1 MRGMKKPRIIVFG
14 RLEKYFTD
22 LLAPT
27 MSFLYVYKL
36 KKRRHKATRLGVLL
50 VSILSLVGC
59 QPSLWGAPP
68 PPPTSASSPLASIA
82 ATATAT
88 ATIQIP
94 TLAPTITPMPPT
106 AVPTPVVLNAA
117 QVYASPATPQIL
129 RDKFQSWGFQV
140 LAADQASAN
149 LYIDVVQPSAG
160 AMHVST
166 WTYALVSPFPTVVDD
181 VASQELLAAWSGQ
194 SFGPFAGVPLLMD
207 QITFESFARLW
218 GQPAEGAVQIAAAD
232 QILDTAWSQMP
243 SWAIIPFEQ
252 VEPRWKVL
260 TIDGQSP
267 IQKKFDPIIYP
278 LTVNYR
284 LMCVDTCQVPSG
296 MNFSYQNRDPNK
308 LATVIMTG
316 VTALVR
322 ATAKTMN
329 SKGILYPGEEVRDLL
344 READITHINNE
355 VPFFSGCPAPD
366 PNQVGMVFCSEP
378 DYMDLLTDVG
388 MDVVELSGDH
398 FADYKNVAMYET
410 LDIYRKNNIPY
421 YGGGY
426 NVEDG
431 RKPLLMEVNG
441 NKLMFIACNYKT
453 IYASATDTT
462 PGAVPC
468 DFDYMT
474 EQIRY
479 YRSQGFLPISSF
491 QYHEFDSPEARPQQR
506 IDFRRMADAGA
517 VVVSGS
523 QAHVPQ
529 EMEFYN
535 DGFIHYGL
543 GNLFFDQ
550 IAKRGP
556 RLTENEFIDRHVFY
570 DGRYLGVELF
580 TMRLID
586 YSRPRYMTSVEREKL
601 LTMYFEESGWD
612 FPQAKR

>member
-1 MRGMKKPRIIVFG
+1 MRGMKKPRIIVFE

-22 LLAPT
+22 LLAST

-68 PPPTSASSPLASIA
+68 PPPTSASLPTASIP
-82 ATATAT
+82 ATAT

-129 RDKFQSWGFQV
+129 RDKFRSWGFQV
-140 LAADQASAN
+140 LAADPASAN
-149 LYIDVVQPSAG
+149 LYIDVAQTSDG

-166 WTYALVSPFPTVVDD
+166 WTYALVAPFPTVVDD

-194 SFGPFAGVPLLMD
+194 DFGPFVGSPLLMD
-207 QITFESFARLW
+207 EITYETFVKMW
-218 GQPAEGAVQIAAAD
+218 GTPPDGVVQIAAAD
-232 QILDTAWSQMP
+232 QILDTAWNQMP

-267 IQKKFDPIIYP
+267 VQKKFDPIIYP

-284 LMCVDTCQVPSG
+284 LMCVDQCQIPIG
-296 MNFSYQNRDPNK
+296 MNFSFQNRDPNK

-344 READITHINNE
+344 READITHVNNE
-355 VPFFSGCPAPD
+355 VPFFTGCPDPD

-378 DYMDLLTDVG
+378 SYMDLLTDVG

-398 FADYKNVAMYET
+398 FSDYKAVAMYET
-410 LDIYRKNNIPY
+410 LEIYRKNNIPY

-441 NKLMFIACNYKT
+441 NKIMFIACNYKT
-453 IYASATDTT
+453 VYAGATDTV

-491 QYHEFDSPEARPQQR
+491 QYHEFDSPEARPQQL

-517 VVVSGS
+517 VIVSGS

-529 EMEFYN
+529 VMEFYN
-535 DGFIHYGL
+535 AGFIHYGL

-556 RLTENEFIDRHVFY
+556 RLTENEFIDRHIFY

-586 YSRPRYMTSVEREKL
+586 YSRPRYMTPAEREKL
-601 LTMYFEESGWD
+601 LTMYFQESGWN

>member
-1 MRGMKKPRIIVFG
+1 MQGMKTPRIF
-14 RLEKYFTD
+14 LFSWFENHFSHTF
-22 LLAPT
+22 APKMT
-27 MSFLYVYKL
+27 FLYVPQL
-36 KKRRHKATRLGVLL
+36 RKRTHKAARFGFLL
-50 VSILSLVGC
+50 VSILSLAGC

-68 PPPTSASSPLASIA
+68 PPPTLAASTATPLI
-82 ATATAT
+82 ATATVL
-88 ATIQIP
+88 IP

-117 QVYASPATPQIL
+117 QVWASPATPQIL
-129 RDKFQSWGFQV
+129 RDKFQSWGFQI
-140 LAADQASAN
+140 LATEQSSAN
-149 LYIDVVQPSAG
+149 LYIDVAQTSAG
-160 AMHVST
+160 AMHVSP
-166 WTYALVSPFPTVVDD
+166 WTYALVAPFPTLVDD
-181 VASQELLAAWSGQ
+181 VASQELLAAWSGGD
-194 SFGPFAGVPLLMD
+194 FGPFAGIPLLMEEA
-207 QITFESFARLW
+207 TFQTFTKLW
-218 GQPAEGAVQIAAAD
+218 GTPAEGAVQVIPAGELLDIA
-232 QILDTAWSQMP
+232 WNQMP

-252 VEPRWKVL
+252 IEPKWKVL
-260 TIDGQSP
+260 MIDGQSP

-278 LTVNYR
+278 LTVSYR
-284 LMCVDTCQVPSG
+284 LMCVDQCQIPVG
-296 MNFSYQNRDPNK
+296 MNFSFQNRNPNK
-308 LATVIMTG
+308 LTTVIMTG

-329 SKGILYPGEEVRDLL
+329 TKGILYPGEEVRDLL

-355 VPFFSGCPAPD
+355 VPFFTGCPQPD
-366 PNQVGMVFCSEP
+366 PNQPDQVFCSAP
-378 DYMDLLTDVG
+378 RYIDLLTDMG
-388 MDVVELSGDH
+388 TDVIELSGDH
-398 FADYKNVAMYET
+398 FADYKATAMYET
-410 LDIYRKNNIPY
+410 LEIYRKYDLPY

-426 NVEDG
+426 NLEDG

-441 NKLMFIACNYKT
+441 NKIMFIACNYKT
-453 IYASATDTT
+453 IYASATDTV

-479 YRSQGFLPISSF
+479 YRSQGYLPISTF
-491 QYHEFDSPEARPQQR
+491 QYHEFSTPDARPQQK

-529 EMEFYN
+529 VMEFYN

-550 IAKRGP
+550 ISKRGP
-556 RLTENEFIDRHVFY
+556 HLTENEFIDRHVFY

-586 YSRPRYMTSVEREKL
+586 YAKPRYMNPAERDKL
-601 LTMYFEESGWD
+601 LTMYFDESGWD